1 MRDINEIIIHCSA
14 TPIGRDVSASDIDKW
29 HRERGFDC
37 IGYHYVI
44 RLDGSIEVGRP
55 LDKVGAHCKG
65 HNAHSIGIVYV
76 GGIDENGQYADTR
89 NVLQRATMAYL
100 IYLLGK
106 SFSSIKTVSGHRDYA
121 AKACP
126 CFDARKEYQVYV
138 K

>member
-1 MRDINEIIIHCSA
+1 MRDINEIIVHCTA
-14 TPIGRDVSASDIDKW
+14 TPAGRDVSAADIDKW

-106 SFSSIKTVSGHRDYA
+106 SFSTIKTVSGHRDYA

-138 K
+138 M